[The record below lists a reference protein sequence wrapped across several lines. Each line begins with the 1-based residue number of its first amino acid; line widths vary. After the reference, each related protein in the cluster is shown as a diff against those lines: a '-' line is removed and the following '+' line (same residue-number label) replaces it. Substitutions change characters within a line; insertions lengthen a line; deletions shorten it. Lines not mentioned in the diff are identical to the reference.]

1 MNLQSE
7 KIDQILPAL
16 IAARSSF
23 GAAIRSAQNPRFGS
37 KYATLEDVIDAVN
50 KALLSNRIF
59 CTQQTDIMDS
69 RMVLHTRFL
78 HESGQWIGSV
88 YPIHPIKSDPQAE
101 GSALTYARRYA
112 LMALAGIAPEDDDGN
127 AATEAADAE
136 RAEQAIEDKTQ
147 EWIDAIAG
155 CATDADLR
163 DIGAQLRSCALPGPA
178 MKKIRAAWSAKKEAL
193 AKAAA

>member
-16 IAARSSF
+16 IDARSAF
-23 GAAIRSAQNPRFGS
+23 KSAHKSASNPRFGS

-50 KALLSNRIF
+50 QALLGKRIF
-59 CTQQTDIMDS
+59 CTQQTDIMDG

-127 AATEAADAE
+127 AAATAATAE
-136 RAEQAIEDKTQ
+136 LAEHALDERTQ

-155 CATDADLR
+155 CATDAELR
-163 DIGAQLRSCALPGPA
+163 DIGAQIKSCGLPASA
-178 MKKIRAAWSAKKEAL
+178 MKKIRAAWSEKKEAL
-193 AKAAA
+193 AKAA